1 MPIRRFGYEEDKL
14 ITSDVEA
21 MGIGKEIS
29 EELFLNLEWIDEMD
43 NLEKYRSKFDELGA
57 KFRDDGLMDAVEAIG
72 EVAL

>member
-1 MPIRRFGYEEDKL
+1 VPIRRFGYEEDKL